1 MFKTLV
7 LEFVKPSTTYG
18 VGMKTLGGR
27 VKARRVELDFT
38 KKELG
43 NLIGVSQNSIAKIE
57 SGGNT
62 IHIAKLAT
70 ALGVSAA

>member
-1 MFKTLV
+1 
-7 LEFVKPSTTYG
+7 
-18 VGMKTLGGR
+18 MKTLGGR

-38 KKELG
+38 QKELG

>member
-1 MFKTLV
+1 
-7 LEFVKPSTTYG
+7 
-18 VGMKTLGGR
+18 MKTVGGR

-38 KKELG
+38 HKELG